1 MNTYLFSNLIWQFGY
16 KKKREN
22 EQRKQIFILTN
33 SDQLKQMVQK
43 LKRAASDRAYLATLL
58 NAQKKQAEM
67 GSVAMY
73 QTVLGG

>member
-1 MNTYLFSNLIWQFGY
+1 MSKHTQLA
-16 KKKREN
+16 EN
-22 EQRKQIFILTN
+22 IIKLVGGQKIFAPENIYAPEQVE
-33 SDQLKQMVQK
+33 QMVQK

-58 NAQKKQAEM
+58 KAQKKQAEM

>member
-1 MNTYLFSNLIWQFGY
+1 
-16 KKKREN
+16 
-22 EQRKQIFILTN
+22 
-33 SDQLKQMVQK
+33 MVQK

-58 NAQKKQAEM
+58 KAQKKQAEM